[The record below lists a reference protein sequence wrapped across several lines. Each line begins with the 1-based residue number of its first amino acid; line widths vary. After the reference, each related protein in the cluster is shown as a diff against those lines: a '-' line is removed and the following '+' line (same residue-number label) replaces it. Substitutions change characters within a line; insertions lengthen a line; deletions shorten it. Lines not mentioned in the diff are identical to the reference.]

1 MDKNNNLTLNKKAL
15 SEINLSE
22 IILQCQSGNIYAM
35 EELVKR
41 NQKIVY
47 SIIYHLIYD
56 KSNVSDL
63 TQEVLYRICK
73 SIKSLKNPSSFKS
86 WLSQIINNI
95 IYDELRRKQ
104 KKLVTISIDNVGNTD
119 DETPFPQREIADSTN
134 LPDETACNIELNERI
149 KSAIENLPEQF
160 RQVIV
165 YRELQG
171 LSYEEIAK
179 ITETNIGTVKSRIAR
194 ARGRLQ
200 EELKPYID
208 RE

>member
-1 MDKNNNLTLNKKAL
+1 MDKNNNLTLNKKNL
-15 SEINLSE
+15 SEIQLTE
-22 IILQCQSGNIYAM
+22 IILQCQAGNIHAM

-73 SIKSLKNPSSFKS
+73 SIKSLKNPSSFKG
-86 WLSQIINNI
+86 WLNQIINNI

-104 KKLVTISIDNVGNTD
+104 KKLVTISLDNVANTN
-119 DETPFPQREIADSTN
+119 DETLFQQREIADSTN
-134 LPDETACNIELNERI
+134 LPDETVSNSELNKKI
-149 KSAIENLPEQF
+149 NLAIENLPEQF
-160 RQVIV
+160 KQVIV

-171 LSYEEIAK
+171 LSYEEIAQL
-179 ITETNIGTVKSRIAR
+179 TETNIGTVKSRIAR

-200 EELKPYID
+200 EELKPYIN